1 MEMKE
6 NSYSAGAFTIEL
18 NDECYPIAHD
28 LGVKNSTNAKD
39 SLVVN
44 NSKIISQAKKYA
56 FWVSLIT
63 GVVSSLIASL
73 IFHLI
78 VN

>member
-1 MEMKE
+1 MEMDNKDIS
-6 NSYSAGAFTIEL
+6 NSIVAGR
-18 NDECYPIAHD
+18 D
-28 LGVKNSTNAKD
+28 VKNSTNAKD
-39 SLVVN
+39 SMVVN
-44 NSKIISQAKKYA
+44 NSKIISQAKKQA

-63 GVVSSLIASL
+63 GIVSSLIASF

>member
-1 MEMKE
+1 MEMDNKDIS
-6 NSYSAGAFTIEL
+6 NSIVAGR
-18 NDECYPIAHD
+18 D
-28 LGVKNSTNAKD
+28 VKNSTNAKE
-39 SLVVN
+39 SMVVN

-63 GVVSSLIASL
+63 GVLSSLIASL
-73 IFHLI
+73 IFHLL

>member
-1 MEMKE
+1 MDNKDIS
-6 NSYSAGAFTIEL
+6 NSIVAGR
-18 NDECYPIAHD
+18 D
-28 LGVKNSTNAKD
+28 VKNSTNAKD
-39 SLVVN
+39 SMVVN
-44 NSKIISQAKKYA
+44 NSKIISQAKKQA

-63 GVVSSLIASL
+63 GIVSSLIASF

>member
-1 MEMKE
+1 MRMDNKDIC
-6 NSYSAGAFTIEL
+6 NSIVAGR
-18 NDECYPIAHD
+18 D
-28 LGVKNSTNAKD
+28 VKNSTNAKD
-39 SLVVN
+39 SMVVN

-73 IFHLI
+73 IIHLI